1 MQECRVV
8 GVYDYLVKGAAGRA
22 CSRLRIDPAIG
33 VVGDRRLAFKK
44 DASLPDAWAP
54 KSAFFV
60 GMNTALMVAQTPSF
74 TTDREGNEQLD
85 PGWLDT
91 VAKRLGIER
100 LSVLDTRGAF
110 SLADRPRRYVSIIN
124 LASVR
129 ALGVFIGTAIDPARF
144 RMNVWIDG
152 LAPFA
157 ELDWV
162 SGHPGTRDIG
172 VGDVRLRVDEAC
184 VRCRAI
190 EANPQSGEYDLELQQ
205 ALDDMMRR
213 HGYPG
218 APHNKSPKVMGVLA
232 QPYAPGVIRPDDPVR
247 PYWSLRN
254 KLLAI
259 LWAGFIGTSQ
269 NRSKRVGTRTR
280 MTARG

>member
-1 MQECRVV
+1 VEETFMPECRVV
-8 GVYDYLVKGAAGRA
+8 GVYDYPVKGAAGRA

-33 VVGDRRLAFKK
+33 VIGDRRRAFKK
-44 DASLPDAWAP
+44 DASLPGAWAP

-60 GMNTALMVAQTPSF
+60 GMNTAMMVAQTPSF
-74 TTDREGNEQLD
+74 MTDAEGNEQLD
-85 PGWLDT
+85 PGWLNA
-91 VAKRLGIER
+91 VAKRLGVER
-100 LSVLDTRGAF
+100 LNVLDTHGAF

-129 ALGVFIGTAIDPARF
+129 ALGDFIGAAIDPARF

-162 SGHPGTRDIG
+162 SGHPDTRDIEAG
-172 VGDVRLRVDEAC
+172 SVRLRVDEVC

-205 ALDDMMRR
+205 ALDDMMQRR
-213 HGYPG
+213 GYHG
-218 APHNKSPKVMGVLA
+218 APHNKSRKVMGVLA
-232 QPYAPGVIRPDDPVR
+232 QPYAPGLIQPGDPVQ
-247 PYWSLRN
+247 PY
-254 KLLAI
+254 
-259 LWAGFIGTSQ
+259 
-269 NRSKRVGTRTR
+269 
-280 MTARG
+280 